1 MTEHEIEMLPLL
13 LMFFFFLG
21 MFIALIRHNDD
32 INKIEND
39 IRNLYEELW
48 RLKMADTAMKEQLA
62 IAQARLTLYYKAE
75 KAILSGQSYEV
86 EGLKLTRANLKD
98 VQNMI
103 AALENK
109 ISALKAKMRGRSKFR
124 IVRPGW

>member
-1 MTEHEIEMLPLL
+1 MNTTI
-13 LMFFFFLG
+13 
-21 MFIALIRHNDD
+21 
-32 INKIEND
+32 
-39 IRNLYEELW
+39 
-48 RLKMADTAMKEQLA
+48 KEQIQ

-109 ISALKAKMRGRSKFR
+109 ISALKSRQRGRAKYR

>member
-1 MTEHEIEMLPLL
+1 MKTTI
-13 LMFFFFLG
+13 
-21 MFIALIRHNDD
+21 
-32 INKIEND
+32 
-39 IRNLYEELW
+39 
-48 RLKMADTAMKEQLA
+48 KEQLQ

-75 KAILSGQSYEV
+75 KAILNGQSYEV

-103 AALENK
+103 NSLKAE
-109 ISALKAKMRGRSKFR
+109 ISALNAKLRGRAKFR

>member
-1 MTEHEIEMLPLL
+1 MQTTITEQIQ
-13 LMFFFFLG
+13 
-21 MFIALIRHNDD
+21 IADS
-32 INKIEND
+32 
-39 IRNLYEELW
+39 
-48 RLKMADTAMKEQLA
+48 
-62 IAQARLTLYYKAE
+62 RLTLYYKAE

-109 ISALKAKMRGRSKFR
+109 ISALKSRQRGRAKYR

>member
-1 MTEHEIEMLPLL
+1 MQTTI
-13 LMFFFFLG
+13 
-21 MFIALIRHNDD
+21 
-32 INKIEND
+32 
-39 IRNLYEELW
+39 
-48 RLKMADTAMKEQLA
+48 KEQIH
-62 IAQARLTLYYKAE
+62 IAESRLTLYYKAE

-109 ISALKAKMRGRSKFR
+109 ISALKSKQRGRAKYR